1 MEKKIICTVCPI
13 GCCISIKEENGQIIS
28 IKGNSCSKGEKYAKN
43 EFTCPVRT
51 LTTTVLIK
59 NSIEPN
65 LAVRTN
71 RPIPKAKMF
80 ECMEIVRRL
89 SFDAPV
95 KMHQLLLENIA
106 DTGADLI
113 ASTGRDAIDFT

>member
-13 GCCISIKEENGQIIS
+13 GCCISITEENKQIFS
-28 IKGNSCSKGEKYAKN
+28 LKGNNCPRGEKFAKD

-51 LTTTVLIK
+51 LTTTVLIR
-59 NSIEPN
+59 NSTEPN

-71 RPIPKAKMF
+71 RPIPKTKLF
-80 ECMEIVRRL
+80 ECMEIVREL

-95 KMHQLLLENIA
+95 KMHQVLLENIA
-106 DTGADLI
+106 DTGANLI
-113 ASTGRDAIDFT
+113 ASTGRDVIKVT